1 MFRSSSIRS
10 QIWSVKEN
18 DCKEF
23 AFGMKAVVKAHGRT
37 RGREKGVDD
46 SQLGSGGHDG
56 FNEADF
62 FGVAAKFGDV
72 E

>member
-1 MFRSSSIRS
+1 MGGPEGG
-10 QIWSVKEN
+10 K
-18 DCKEF
+18 
-23 AFGMKAVVKAHGRT
+23 
-37 RGREKGVDD
+37 KGVDD